1 MGLNATIETASG
13 HRRWSAAV
21 YCECAECERRGLAC
35 SHRLV
40 QCRQEI
46 GSAAMISEAVV
57 GVARF
62 TPVAP
67 VRGLTVLRP
76 ASRPLPS
83 R

>member
-1 MGLNATIETASG
+1 MAQHGDQPEQPQMALFPTANP
-13 HRRWSAAV
+13 R
-21 YCECAECERRGLAC
+21 

-46 GSAAMISEAVV
+46 RSAAMISEAVV

-67 VRGLTVLRP
+67 CGG
-76 ASRPLPS
+76 
-83 R
+83 